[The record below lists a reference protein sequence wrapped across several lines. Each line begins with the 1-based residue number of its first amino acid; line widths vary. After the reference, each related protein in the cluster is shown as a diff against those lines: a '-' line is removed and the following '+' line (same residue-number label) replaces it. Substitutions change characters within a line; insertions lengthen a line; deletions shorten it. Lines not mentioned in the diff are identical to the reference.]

1 MTGRHRAPGPVDQ
14 ARSAERSGPA
24 DEVVVD
30 GPPTPEVA
38 VVSAPTAEDSVGQ
51 GMSSTPVIR
60 KMNRRATTQPAPGSD
75 PRPAP
80 EPDRHTLTEN
90 DDRLKAEKPPH
101 Y

>member
-1 MTGRHRAPGPVDQ
+1 MSESGSGDRVAGSGAAGETGASADAAP
-14 ARSAERSGPA
+14 AA
-24 DEVVVD
+24 
-30 GPPTPEVA
+30 
-38 VVSAPTAEDSVGQ
+38 
-51 GMSSTPVIR
+51 PVIR
-60 KMNRRATTQPAPGSD
+60 RLPRRATTQPVPGSD